1 MTDTKLKEKQLRLLK
16 LPESS
21 KKELRPQE
29 SKKKGLL
36 KKKLLGLRLSE
47 LRWKNKKPKI

>member
-21 KKELRPQE
+21 KKEL
-29 SKKKGLL
+29 L